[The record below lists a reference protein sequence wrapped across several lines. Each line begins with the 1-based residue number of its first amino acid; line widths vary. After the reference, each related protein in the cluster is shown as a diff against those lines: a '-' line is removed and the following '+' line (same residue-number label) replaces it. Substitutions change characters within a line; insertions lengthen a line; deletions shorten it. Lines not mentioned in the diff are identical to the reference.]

1 MTSVDFEARSGL
13 RYYLLASAAIAAA
26 LTITSDVA
34 DARRHHRSHAH
45 HAHAARGHHRHAR
58 LETYSPPF
66 ASIVV
71 DGNSGTVL
79 QAASPDALRHPASL
93 TKVMTLYLLFERLES
108 GRIKLDSPLK
118 VSEHAA
124 EQAPTKLELKP
135 GQTITVED
143 AIKSMVTKSAN
154 DAAVTVAENL
164 AGDEENFAK
173 LMTQKAHAL
182 GMAHTKYV
190 NASGLP
196 DDDQITTARDQAL
209 LGRAI
214 QERFP
219 RYYKFFSTET
229 FVYHGEA
236 MRNHNHLLGAV
247 DGVDGIKTGF
257 TRASGFNLLTSLHR
271 DGRYLVGVVMGGPSA
286 SERDERMRELIGAHI
301 KEAALRRTAPTIAE
315 LAERRDEPAIKIPAA
330 RPDRTVTASVDSRV
344 VAGSN
349 DPIRPLLVKTISYR
363 TAPAQTAS
371 LTPMP
376 ALIPVAAPAPAAQPD
391 AAQPAAPAQAA
402 TRASPQLRAEIASA
416 APSVDLKTAV
426 QVTPQVA
433 PQVTPQVTAQVTP
446 QATPQVTP
454 QATPQA
460 APQVSPHVTPLTAQM
475 TAQVAAQA
483 EPLPPARML
492 AERVPA
498 KLAETAPV
506 QMQPAQIEPAPAEV
520 RTIMPSPA
528 AYSAPATHAHG
539 GWLIQIGAFDDED
552 QAKQHLSAAQIKV
565 HVPLAAKDPF
575 TERVQKGDK
584 ALYRARFAGFDK
596 STAEAACRAL
606 KRSDFECM
614 TLKN

>member
-1 MTSVDFEARSGL
+1 MASVDFEARCGL
-13 RYYLLASAAIAAA
+13 RYCLLASAAVAAA
-26 LTITSDVA
+26 LTINSDVA

-45 HAHAARGHHRHAR
+45 HAHDGRSHHRHAR
-58 LETYSPPF
+58 LEDYSPPF

-71 DGNSGTVL
+71 DGNSGAVL
-79 QAASPDALRHPASL
+79 QAANPDALRHPASL

-108 GRIKLDSPLK
+108 GRLKFDSPLK

-143 AIKSMVTKSAN
+143 AIKSIVTKSAN
-154 DAAVTVAENL
+154 DAAVAVAENL

-173 LMTQKAHAL
+173 LMTHKAHAL

-219 RYYKFFSTET
+219 RYYKFFSTES

-271 DGRYLVGVVMGGPSA
+271 DGRYLVAVVMGGPSA

-301 KEAALRRTAPTIAE
+301 KEAALRRTAPTIVE
-315 LAERRDEPAIKIPAA
+315 VAERRDEPATKIPAA

-344 VAGSN
+344 VAGAN

-371 LTPMP
+371 LAPMP
-376 ALIPVAAPAPAAQPD
+376 ALIPVAASAPAAQA

-402 TRASPQLRAEIASA
+402 ARATPQLRAEIASA
-416 APSVDLKTAV
+416 APSVDLKAAA
-426 QVTPQVA
+426 QVVA
-433 PQVTPQVTAQVTP
+433 QATPQVTAQVAPPIT
-446 QATPQVTP
+446 T
-454 QATPQA
+454 QA
-460 APQVSPHVTPLTAQM
+460 AVQAPAQ
-475 TAQVAAQA
+475 TAAQA
-483 EPLPPARML
+483 EPRPPARML

-506 QMQPAQIEPAPAEV
+506 QMQPVQIEPAPAEV

-528 AYSAPATHAHG
+528 AYSAPPTHAHG

-565 HVPLAAKDPF
+565 HAPLAAKDPF
-575 TERVQKGDK
+575 TEQVQKGDK